1 MVWCVSSEIMHHK
14 FEAHTR
20 NIPVMPKSGTYV
32 CRMDILL
39 TEIMF
44 PAGGS
49 YVYRM
54 DILLTEIMFSEWMVE
69 QYV

>member
-1 MVWCVSSEIMHHK
+1 M
-14 FEAHTR
+14 
-20 NIPVMPKSGTYV
+20 YV
-32 CRMDILL
+32 DILL

-54 DILLTEIMFSEWMVE
+54 DILLTEIMFSEWVVDLAAAQKEVE
-69 QYV
+69 RAALEVDDTTDIWR